1 MNKIWIKTQ
10 GKTFKELV
18 LCDDITI
25 VVNLKKC
32 WEFRNYENKEDYTIL
47 GFYKSEEK
55 ANKILNE
62 IEEVINSGEIGVY
75 HMPED
80 ESE

>member
-10 GKTFKELV
+10 GKPFKELV
-18 LCDDITI
+18 LCDDITL
-25 VVNLKKC
+25 VVNLKKY
-32 WEFRNYENKEDYTIL
+32 WEFRNYYNKEDYITL
-47 GFYKSEEK
+47 GCYKNEEK
-55 ANKILNE
+55 ANKILNK
-62 IEEVINSGEIGVY
+62 IEEFIYLEKGVY

>member
-10 GKTFKELV
+10 GKPFKELV
-18 LCDDITI
+18 LCDDITL

-32 WEFRNYENKEDYTIL
+32 WEFRNYKNKEDYIIL
-47 GFYKSEEK
+47 GCYKNEEK
-55 ANKILNE
+55 ANKILKK
-62 IEEVINSGEIGVY
+62 IEEFIYLEKGVY